1 MAGETPTPKD
11 TTPQV
16 AMKAEVSFATTLTG
30 DKTTIGYVQKV
41 GQLKTLK
48 EGQTYSSLDLDEER
62 MAKGKRKAETVDI
75 EMMFIQETHKAIKAI
90 AEADTSI
97 FLFVKYPETTASVEG
112 KPLVQTVK
120 CTVDIAGQELND
132 GDFIK
137 DTMRVYKESDT
148 VETDGYPVTGDE
160 SKFN

>member
-1 MAGETPTPKD
+1 MAEGDTTPKT

-16 AMKAEVSFATTLTG
+16 AMKSKVSYSTTLTG
-30 DKTTIGYVQKV
+30 NKTYIGYVQKV

-48 EGQTYSSLDLDEER
+48 EGQTYSALDLDEER

-75 EMMFIQETHKAIKAI
+75 EMMFIQETHKSIKAI
-90 AEADTSI
+90 ADTDTTI
-97 FLFVKYPETTASVEG
+97 YLFLEYPETTASVAN

-120 CTVDIAGQELND
+120 CTVDIAGQEMND

-137 DTMRVYKESDT
+137 DTMRVYKESKV
-148 VETDGYPVTGDE
+148 VETDGYPVEGD
-160 SKFN
+160 STKF

>member
-1 MAGETPTPKD
+1 MEGETPKA

-16 AMKAEVSFATTLTG
+16 AMKAEVSYATTLTG
-30 DKTTIGYVQKV
+30 DKTKIGYVQKI

-48 EGQTYSSLDLDEER
+48 EGQTYSALDLEEER

-75 EMMFIQETHKAIKAI
+75 EMMFIQETHKAIQAI
-90 AEADTSI
+90 ADADTSI
-97 FLFVKYPETTASVEG
+97 YLFVKYPESTASVAT

-120 CTVDIAGQELND
+120 CTVDIAGQEIND

-137 DTMRVYKESDT
+137 DTMRVYKETKT
-148 VETDGYPVTGDE
+148 VETDGYPVEED
-160 SKFN
+160 SKKF

>member
-1 MAGETPTPKD
+1 MAENE

-16 AMKAEVSFATTLTG
+16 AMKAEVSFDTTLTVE
-30 DKTTIGYVQKV
+30 KTKIGYVQKV

-48 EGQTYSSLDLDEER
+48 EGQTYSALDLDEER

-75 EMMFIQETHKAIKAI
+75 EMMFIQETHKSIKAI
-90 AEADTSI
+90 ADADTQI
-97 FLFVKYPETTASVEG
+97 YLFVKYPETTASVSG

-120 CTVDIAGQELND
+120 CTVDIAGQELSD

-148 VETDGYPVTGDE
+148 VETDGYPTEEDS
-160 SKFN
+160 SKF